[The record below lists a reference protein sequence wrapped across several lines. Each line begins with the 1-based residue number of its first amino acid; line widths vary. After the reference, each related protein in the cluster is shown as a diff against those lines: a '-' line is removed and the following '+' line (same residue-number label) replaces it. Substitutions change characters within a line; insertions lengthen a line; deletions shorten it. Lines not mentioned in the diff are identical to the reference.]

1 MSSEP
6 LVERIRTGDTDALA
20 QLIEDHRAELLGFIQ
35 HISQDKLLKVVPVE
49 DLLQEVAS
57 SAVAALPRIASEEL
71 DPLSWLKQ
79 LARRRVI
86 DAYRFH
92 FQAERRARSRERD
105 AGGRADDSRM
115 GWEQLIVASI
125 TSPSEAVSRNMR
137 LGKMQQAISGLGQE
151 AAEAI
156 RMRYVDGLSTRQIA
170 EQLGKSD
177 VAVRV
182 MLSRSIRKLQELL
195 GDNQESVG

>member
-1 MSSEP
+1 MSIEP
-6 LVERIRTGDTDALA
+6 QIERIRAGDSTALA

-35 HISQDKLLKVVPVE
+35 HISQEKLLKVVPAE

-57 SAVAALPRIASEEL
+57 SAIMALPRVANIEL

-92 FQAERRARSRERD
+92 FQAERRAQARQRS
-105 AGGRADDSRM
+105 AGGVGDDSKM

-137 LGKMQQAISGLGQE
+137 LSKMQQAISELGGE

-156 RMRYVDGLSTRQIA
+156 RLRYVEGLSTRQIA
-170 EQLGKSD
+170 SQMGKSD
-177 VAVRV
+177 VAIRV
-182 MLSRSIRKLQELL
+182 MLSRSIRKLQEML
-195 GDNQESVG
+195 GSDRS

>member
-1 MSSEP
+1 MSNEH
-6 LVERIRTGDTDALA
+6 LIARIRSGDLSALA
-20 QLIEDHRAELLGFIQ
+20 QLMEDHRAELLGFVQ
-35 HISQDKLLKVVPVE
+35 HISQEKLLKVVPAE

-57 SAVAALPRIASEEL
+57 SALTALPRVANAEL

-92 FQAERRARSRERD
+92 FQAERRAQSRQRSTSN
-105 AGGRADDSRM
+105 GDDSKL

-137 LGKMQQAISGLGQE
+137 LSKMQEAISELGQE
-151 AAEAI
+151 AAQAI
-156 RMRYVDGLSTRQIA
+156 RLRYVDGLSTRQIA
-170 EQLGKSD
+170 DVMGKSD
-177 VAVRV
+177 VAIRV
-182 MLSRSIRKLQELL
+182 TISRSIRKLQEKL
-195 GDNQESVG
+195 GRDDAAH